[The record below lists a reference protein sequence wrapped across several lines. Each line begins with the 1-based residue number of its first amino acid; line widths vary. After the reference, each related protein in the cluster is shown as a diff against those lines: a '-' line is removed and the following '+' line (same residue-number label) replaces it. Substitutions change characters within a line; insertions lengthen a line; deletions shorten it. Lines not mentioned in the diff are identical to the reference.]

1 MSNQVIDAR
10 ALLVSSLRALT
21 DTEMMHLLR
30 ERPDLLHPIPPDI
43 ERLAARA
50 VSPSSVSRALDRI
63 NRSALQVA
71 EALAVL
77 PKPVSINQLATA
89 MGSTTKSIPLSI
101 KHAVAGLRKIGLIYG
116 EDNNLLTPD
125 SLVDVVGMYPCGLG
139 GSASNHVEASVLAA
153 NPAKLKKLLATA
165 PEEAQFI
172 IEKLLWGIPVG
183 KVADANRHITVET
196 AKTPIEW
203 LLAHGVI
210 VATGPESIM
219 LPREIAL
226 ELREQKLFKELDPG
240 APEVTP
246 DTSSKVEIANRAGG
260 EIGYRLVRLAEQLL
274 DAWSVTP
281 PPVLRSGGLA
291 ARDLAKTAELLDVD
305 EQTAALL
312 VEICF
317 AAGLIATDVYKEPA
331 WAPTTAFDL
340 WRIKD
345 VSVKWESLILAWW
358 HNSRALFL
366 IGEKDEKGDRVNALQ
381 PGLDRVGLPIVDL
394 RSLTIEAL
402 VFGSNNAEQIVD
414 WIHWHRPR
422 RDRKTIHKLVTA
434 TIYEAEFLGITGMGL
449 LTNAGKQLLHHTEI
463 AGYLAEFLPTP
474 IDYIMIQADLTAIA
488 PGPLQVDIERELN
501 LIAEIESR
509 SAATVYRFDEASIRK
524 ALDAGKTVDA
534 VKKFLKKISKTEVPQ
549 PLTYLIEDTAR
560 KHGALRLGYA
570 PTYLRSEDPGL
581 LDALMKDVRVT
592 ALHPVRI
599 APTVVVFQADPE
611 ESAAIL
617 GQSGYIAM
625 LESPDGTALIRARQ
639 KRRVALEGHANKLE
653 HPSDEV
659 LSSAVA
665 ALRQGDAA
673 APSARP
679 KNAVRLTTAETV
691 GVLREAVAN
700 KAKVWIGY
708 ANEAGREVEHVVQP
722 IRLNAGKLTAFDQ
735 RSAKVG
741 DFSIARITMIAIMSE

>member
-21 DTEMMHLLR
+21 DTEMMYLLR

-43 ERLAARA
+43 ERLAART

-366 IGEKDEKGDRVNALQ
+366 IGEK
-381 PGLDRVGLPIVDL
+381 
-394 RSLTIEAL
+394 
-402 VFGSNNAEQIVD
+402 
-414 WIHWHRPR
+414 
-422 RDRKTIHKLVTA
+422 
-434 TIYEAEFLGITGMGL
+434 ITGMGL

-639 KRRVALEGHANKLE
+639 KRRVALEGHSNKLE